1 MPSARYLIN
10 FSYLGH
16 AFRGSQRQV
25 SRQNLILQ
33 NDPTTVQGRMEMGLQ
48 FLQPI
53 NDPVV
58 YMASRT
64 DAGVHALN
72 TTCHV
77 DLTKSDN
84 SIYEPT
90 VITSWL
96 NTYFYREAVPIRV
109 LGAKNVS
116 DDFNC
121 KSAISRTYL
130 YRILLAK
137 LKGHSGG
144 LSTVY
149 IPIEELNRCHFIGA
163 HEFDINIMR
172 QAAKMFEG
180 FHDFRTFMGKTKDD
194 DRITRRSIDSV
205 IIIERN
211 FKDLGVSSTFSWPES
226 VLNNIGSDTYTYL
239 DIYFK
244 GKGFLY
250 KQVLIL

>member
-1 MPSARYLIN
+1 
-10 FSYLGH
+10 
-16 AFRGSQRQV
+16 
-25 SRQNLILQ
+25 
-33 NDPTTVQGRMEMGLQ
+33 MGLQ

-211 FKDLGVSSTFSWPES
+211 FKDLGVRRCGAAIVGAATGKVSLQDIEFMLQIPSKHSWNSKLKTLPGHG
-226 VLNNIGSDTYTYL
+226 LYLCNIEY
-239 DIYFK
+239 
-244 GKGFLY
+244 
-250 KQVLIL
+250 